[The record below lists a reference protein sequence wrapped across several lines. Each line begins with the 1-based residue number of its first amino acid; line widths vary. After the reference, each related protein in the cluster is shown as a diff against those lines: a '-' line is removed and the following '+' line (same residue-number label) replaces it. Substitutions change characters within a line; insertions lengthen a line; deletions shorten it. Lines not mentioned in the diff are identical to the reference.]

1 MILYWTKNLSHV
13 LKIELYNNN
22 LTKVQLQ
29 KPKKKVSFLTHQKV
43 SLSQV
48 AIVVDDLQEYDNED
62 AAPTPHH
69 LDHY

>member
-1 MILYWTKNLSHV
+1 MILYWTKNLNRV
-13 LKIELYNNN
+13 LKIELNNNN

-29 KPKKKVSFLTHQKV
+29 KPKKEVSFFTHQKV
-43 SLSQV
+43 SLSQE

>member
-1 MILYWTKNLSHV
+1 MILYWTKNLNRV
-13 LKIELYNNN
+13 LKIDFNNN

-62 AAPTPHH
+62 AAPTLHH

>member
-1 MILYWTKNLSHV
+1 MILYWTKNLNRV
-13 LKIELYNNN
+13 LKTEHNNY
-22 LTKVQLQ
+22 LTKAQLQ